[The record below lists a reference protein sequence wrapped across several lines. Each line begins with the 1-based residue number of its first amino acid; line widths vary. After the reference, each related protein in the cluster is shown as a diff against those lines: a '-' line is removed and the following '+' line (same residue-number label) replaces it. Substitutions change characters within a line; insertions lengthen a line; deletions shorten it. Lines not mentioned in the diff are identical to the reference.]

1 MVAVHNF
8 LCTYR
13 TLCLYLC
20 STVQPKIY
28 EFYSTLIHRAGVVGN
43 FVQFH
48 AEFVYTFQIFVSS
61 NFCGSKFGEFF
72 RLILRMMSL
81 EIGVKRKHKV
91 SSLAG
96 QAGENFQSNKQLI
109 QADVFKP
116 EFEGLQFFCSFF
128 HLKQVSLQSLHYS
141 LAFKC
146 RRRKAF
152 YCVCNS

>member
-61 NFCGSKFGEFF
+61 NFCGITALKIWRIFSSYSSHDVSGNRCKARSHLWPVKLEKTSKA
-72 RLILRMMSL
+72 INSWS
-81 EIGVKRKHKV
+81 KQTY
-91 SSLAG
+91 SSLSLKDF
-96 QAGENFQSNKQLI
+96 NFF
-109 QADVFKP
+109 VR
-116 EFEGLQFFCSFF
+116 SFI
-128 HLKQVSLQSLHYS
+128 
-141 LAFKC
+141 
-146 RRRKAF
+146 
-152 YCVCNS
+152 